1 MTVTRFVVIGGDAA
15 GMSAASLAKRR
26 QPDLEI
32 EAYEMGDFTSYAAC
46 GMPYYVGGEVQE
58 LDDLVVVSPDEF
70 REKRGIKVFMRHRAE
85 KIHPERKIV
94 EVRNLETDQIREV
107 PYDHLLIATGA
118 EPVIPPGINL
128 DLPGVFP
135 LRGLKDAAGLRKYI
149 QEHSPREA
157 LVVGTGYIGMEMAEA
172 LTRAGVETTVL
183 GRRPQVLPLF
193 EEEIAETAAAEL
205 DRHGVKVVFRAEA
218 GRVEP
223 GPDNRLKVILTNG
236 DVYTT
241 DVVQVGAGVKPRSR
255 LAEEAGLE
263 LGTKKAIK
271 VDRRQQTSGLNI
283 WAAGDCAE
291 AYHRL
296 LGKNTYVPLALTAN
310 RQGRVVG
317 TNVVGD
323 RAEFPGILGTTICK
337 VFDLAV
343 ARTGLGLKEAQAEGH
358 DAVKVTITGRSR
370 AHYYPGSASIKTVL
384 IIERGGKKLWG
395 AQMVGQ
401 DGVAQRI
408 NTWAAALGAGLT
420 LEQIY
425 NLDLAYAPP
434 FSPVWDPVLIA
445 SEVAMKK
452 AK

>member
-1 MTVTRFVVIGGDAA
+1 
-15 GMSAASLAKRR
+15 MSAASLAKRR
-26 QPDLEI
+26 RPDLDI

-46 GMPYYVGGEVQE
+46 GMPYYVGGEVPE
-58 LDDLVVVSPDEF
+58 IEDLVVVSPSEF
-70 REKRGIKVFMRHRAE
+70 REKRGIKVFMRHRVE
-85 KIHPERKIV
+85 KIHPDRKIV
-94 EVRNLETDQIREV
+94 EVRNLENDQVKEA
-107 PYDHLLIATGA
+107 PYDDLLIATGA
-118 EPVIPPGINL
+118 EPVIPPGFNL
-128 DLPGVFP
+128 DLPGVYP

-172 LTRAGVETTVL
+172 LTLAGVKTTVM

-193 EEEIAETAAAEL
+193 EEEIAENVAAEL
-205 DRHGVKVVFRAEA
+205 ERHGVKVVFQAEA
-218 GRVEP
+218 TQVEP
-223 GPDNRLKVILTNG
+223 SADGRLKVTLTNG
-236 DVYTT
+236 DVHVT
-241 DVVQVGAGVKPRSR
+241 DLVQLGAGVKPRSR

-263 LGTKKAIK
+263 LGVKKAIK
-271 VDRRQQTSGLNI
+271 VDRSQRTSVPDI

-296 LGKNTYVPLALTAN
+296 LGKNAYAPLALTAN

-317 TNVVGD
+317 TNIVGG

-343 ARTGLGLKEAQAEGH
+343 ARTGLSLKEAQAEGY
-358 DAVKVTITGRSR
+358 DAVKVTITGRSK
-370 AHYYPGSASIKTVL
+370 AHYYPGSAPIKTVL
-384 IIERGGKKLWG
+384 IVERGGKRFWG

-401 DGVAQRI
+401 DGVAHRI

-420 LEQIY
+420 LDQVY
-425 NLDLAYAPP
+425 ALDLAYAPP
-434 FSPVWDPVLIA
+434 FSPVWDPVLVA

-452 AK
+452 AP